1 MNESHPQWGGGTA
14 QRTMWLVGCVL
25 LFGAVPMLADKWVF
39 DHAHYKNV
47 YDQDWAR
54 LLRVMGF
61 APTWGIGALA
71 MWLHERPAD
80 AARAASR
87 AWYLVT
93 APIAGG
99 LLAEILKLLL
109 RRQRPEVNDGFYG
122 FRPWS
127 DHPFS
132 TGGLAWPSSHTMVA
146 FAAATAMARLFP
158 RARWVWYALA
168 AGCGV
173 TRILAHAHFLSD
185 VTLGALFGWCVGW
198 GVWFVMRDRT
208 RATG

>member
-1 MNESHPQWGGGTA
+1 MNETSPQWGGGTA
-14 QRTMWLVGCVL
+14 QRTLWLIGCVL
-25 LFGAVPMLADKWVF
+25 VFGALPMLADKWVYE
-39 DHAHYKNV
+39 HASHRNV
-47 YDQDWAR
+47 YDLDWAR

-61 APTWGIGALA
+61 APTWGVAALA
-71 MWLHERPAD
+71 MWLHERSE
-80 AARAASR
+80 AAERAAAR

-93 APIAGG
+93 ATLAGG

-109 RRQRPEVNDGFYG
+109 RRERPEVNDGFYS

-132 TGGLAWPSSHTMVA
+132 SSGLAWPSSHTMVA

-173 TRILAHAHFLSD
+173 TRILARAHFFSD
-185 VTLGALFGWCVGW
+185 VTLGMLFGWCVAW
-198 GVWFVMRDRT
+198 GVWFVMRARL
-208 RATG
+208 RPA